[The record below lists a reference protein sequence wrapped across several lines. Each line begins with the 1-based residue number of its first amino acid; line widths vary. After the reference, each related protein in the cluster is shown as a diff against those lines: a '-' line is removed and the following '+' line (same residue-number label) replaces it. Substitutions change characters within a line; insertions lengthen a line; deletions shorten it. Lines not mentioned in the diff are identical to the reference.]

1 MLVGS
6 TVFFKSIEG
15 FKSKDIDILE
25 LVDNPTNFKV
35 SRQFKF
41 KDKCVFQWKR
51 MSVDEFIN
59 VTLERNFPM
68 EVGKFLVPDF
78 INEIGISI
86 YDIERLK
93 PLIDSLDDKHKY
105 EKIIYDSYL
114 LNKDFYLTEEQIKD
128 AYKIYKKYR

>member
-1 MLVGS
+1 MIVGS
-6 TVFFKSIEG
+6 RAFFKSIEG

-25 LVDNPTNFKV
+25 LVDNSTNFKV

-51 MSVDEFIN
+51 MSADEFIR

-86 YDIERLK
+86 HDMVRLK

-114 LNKDFYLTEEQIKD
+114 LNNGFYLTEEQIKE